1 MVRGEAVLLGRVAA
15 LPGRARE
22 AVIGITSLPACL
34 PACQKHYTH
43 RGGGS
48 RWGLGLRPTGC
59 GSCCFSV
66 SAFNG
71 AVSHAC

>member
-1 MVRGEAVLLGRVAA
+1 MVRGEAVLPGRVAA
-15 LPGRARE
+15 LPGGARE
-22 AVIGITSLPACL
+22 AMIRIISL

-43 RGGGS
+43 RGAGR

-66 SAFNG
+66 SVFNC
-71 AVSHAC
+71 AVSHSC